1 MLSFCFFIEKMGRG
15 ETETQS
21 GLFFLFFVKPVIV
34 HTSSFPSLR
43 QCCPDVTDGAYLSI
57 SQWIRF
63 SREMSLNGNH

>member
-34 HTSSFPSLR
+34 AIPAASPLSGSAALMSQTVLICPSLSGFVSPEK
-43 QCCPDVTDGAYLSI
+43 C
-57 SQWIRF
+57 
-63 SREMSLNGNH
+63 H

>member
-34 HTSSFPSLR
+34 AIPAASPLSGSAALMSQMVLICPSLSGFVSPEK
-43 QCCPDVTDGAYLSI
+43 C
-57 SQWIRF
+57 
-63 SREMSLNGNH
+63 H